1 MKKWMTLFLSLFAVA
16 AFATAAEEQSIR
28 KLPLSGTVA
37 LTFDDGPSPIY
48 TPQILAILKKYNIK
62 ATFFVVGVNA
72 KKYPELLK
80 QIHEEGH
87 VIASHSLTHPKLT
100 KLSDTNLQKEVGM
113 PSKIIQHI
121 IDQKPK
127 CLRYPFGLSNEKV
140 RETIRADGMIPVSMG
155 FNSFDYERPGVKKI
169 VDWVL
174 KNAHSTQVIILHDGY
189 DHKEQTVL
197 ALPFI
202 IEGIQKKGL
211 GFSTICG

>member
-1 MKKWMTLFLSLFAVA
+1 MLKKIFLFALLFLPLIHAH
-16 AFATAAEEQSIR
+16 ATRIIALQ
-28 KLPLSGTVA
+28 KTVA
-37 LTFDDGPSPIY
+37 LTFDDGPSPLY
-48 TPQILAILKKYNIK
+48 TPQILAILKKNNIK

-72 KKYPELLK
+72 KKYPDLLK

-174 KNAHSTQVIILHDGY
+174 KNAHSTQVILLHDGY